1 MMKTG
6 AQLKAGRGTMH
17 SRSRYVWLAV
27 AVAYLINASG
37 TLAGPT
43 NAKEEVPAKEKLY
56 GKLTTSVSAMLRWKC
71 VARRTFFMFNLNES
85 HKSWRHCATR
95 GTEFHAFA

>member
-1 MMKTG
+1 MMKSG
-6 AQLKAGRGTMH
+6 AQLKAGH

-56 GKLTTSVSAMLRWKC
+56 GKLTTSVSASLLHALKMCR
-71 VARRTFFMFNLNES
+71 S
-85 HKSWRHCATR
+85 PHI
-95 GTEFHAFA
+95 FHV